1 MINLIVGTP
10 GSGKTQF
17 MISKILEIIKEND
30 KLEEQGLER
39 RKIYSDIKELLIP
52 EVDPAPD
59 DWRDTPDGSIII
71 YDEVQ
76 MRHEYEYKGN
86 QYSQDPMIKD
96 LTIHRH
102 TNKDLWLITQDSQRI
117 EKGIHKLIDRMFFI
131 KRPASKPTYT
141 NVFEFDKWLS
151 NPEPAANRNA
161 KHKKYLDF
169 YRFNFSDKY
178 QSLYKSASDHSS
190 IKFKLPK
197 QLFVFLGIFLA
208 VIAFVLIALMN
219 TDTFNTKRFEE
230 KNGTAQENTSTG
242 DNAVSKKDS
251 KEDNQSA
258 NAPLDVSVE
267 CRKGVNVEKPE
278 CVNWFNDLSKN
289 ASSVTASGVQTVSY
303 NPNKPYDF
311 EYQPQVQPTDFPRMS
326 GVVKL
331 SSGRLMAIDQQG
343 NYMTG
348 ISQQDCQKWLDGYR
362 PFNYFATNNR
372 TDMSSTDMQ
381 RSEISTQTNQPNI

>member
-76 MRHEYEYKGN
+76 MRREFEYKGN

-197 QLFVFLGIFLA
+197 QLFVFLGIFVA

-230 KNGTAQENTSTG
+230 KNGIAQENTPTG

-251 KEDNQSA
+251 KEVNQSA
-258 NAPLDVSVE
+258 IAPLDLSVE

-278 CVNWFNDLSKN
+278 CVKWFNDLSKN
-289 ASSVTASGVQTVSY
+289 GSSVTASGVQTVSY
-303 NPNKPYDF
+303 NPNKPYEF

-348 ISQQDCQKWLDGYR
+348 ISQQDCRRWLDGYR
-362 PFNYFATNNR
+362 PFNYFAQSQNQQ
-372 TDMSSTDMQ
+372 SQ
-381 RSEISTQTNQPNI
+381 RSVGEQQQVNSATSSL